1 MRPRFRFGSRE
12 ESRLLDPST
21 ARAPRMATPLPHQ
34 ALQSNHAG
42 SFDYLVSAGEQRRR
56 YFEVERS
63 CSLEINHKFKL
74 GRLHDRQASPT
85 PSLEK
90 AAGEDTDLTIDLP
103 K

>member
-1 MRPRFRFGSRE
+1 
-12 ESRLLDPST
+12 
-21 ARAPRMATPLPHQ
+21 MATPLPHQ

-74 GRLHDRQASPT
+74 SRLYDRQVGRT
-85 PSLEK
+85 LSL
-90 AAGEDTDLTIDLP
+90 
-103 K
+103 